1 MQIPKELLI
10 KKTMKKINIILLS
23 LITALTAQAQ
33 VKVGIEVLRDQ
44 NFAPLKGKRIGLITN
59 PTGVDSKMQSTVDI
73 LHKAEDVQL
82 VALFAP
88 EHGVRGD
95 IAAGAMVSGT
105 KDATTGVTVFSL
117 YGNGYKPK
125 PEMLKDVDALVFDI
139 QDIGSRSYTFI
150 STMGMAMEA
159 AAENGKEFVVLDRPN
174 PLGGLKVEGSGVSQG
189 FSSFVSKYNIP
200 YIHGMTVGE
209 LAKLLNEEGLLR
221 NKVKC
226 KLTVVPMTGWGRDM
240 DWSDCGLAWI
250 PTSPHIPSWES
261 AYYYPI
267 TGMIGELS
275 SLQIGIGYTLPF
287 QTFAAEWIDKA
298 ERLATSLN
306 RIGLKGVLFRAIH
319 YKPFYGSNTGKD
331 IHGVHI
337 HITDINA
344 SQLTLIP
351 FYVVQELVKLYPSRS
366 PFASAKEDRLNMF
379 DKVMGNSAVRKAF
392 VAAGCK
398 VSAIESVWDIKGT
411 WFLPKRK
418 KYLVY

>member
-1 MQIPKELLI
+1 MRK
-10 KKTMKKINIILLS
+10 IILIISLFIIVLS
-23 LITALTAQAQ
+23 VDAQ

-44 NFAPLKGKRIGLITN
+44 NFAQLKGKRVGLITN
-59 PTGVDSKMQSTVDI
+59 PTGVDSRMRSTVDI
-73 LHKAEDVQL
+73 LHKAEGVEL

-95 IAAGAMVSGT
+95 VAAGAMVSGT

-125 PEMLKDVDALVFDI
+125 PEMLKDVDVLVFDI

-150 STMGMAMEA
+150 STMGLAMEA
-159 AAENGKEFVVLDRPN
+159 AAENGKEFMVLDRLN
-174 PLGGLKVEGSGVSQG
+174 PLGGLKVEGSGVAQG

-209 LAKLLNEEGLLR
+209 LAKLLNQEGLLR

-226 KLTVVPMTGWGRDM
+226 KLTVVPMQGWSRDM
-240 DWSDCGLAWI
+240 NWSDCGLAWI

-275 SLQIGIGYTLPF
+275 TLQIGVGYTLPF
-287 QTFAAEWIDKA
+287 QTFAAEWITKA
-298 ERLATSLN
+298 ESLAAALN
-306 RIGLKGVLFRAIH
+306 RIGLKGVLFRPIH

-331 IHGVHI
+331 IHGVHV

-344 SQLTLIP
+344 APLTLIP

-366 PFASAKEDRLNMF
+366 PFASAKEDRLAMF
-379 DKVMGNSAVRKAF
+379 DKVIGNSSVRKAF

-398 VSAIESVWDIKGT
+398 VAAIEGVWDADGS
-411 WFLPKRK
+411 WFLPMRK